1 MSQDNRNASDPTRY
15 VPPVARMDRWSQVAV
30 RWLAER
36 GVSVMGSR
44 VLVVPGRKSGT
55 PRRVVVNLMPLDGE
69 RYLVSPRGN
78 TQWVRNV
85 RAAGGGELGL
95 GRRTEQVVLTEL
107 PVERARPGPARL
119 PRPVG
124 LGGRPL
130 RRGPDQGLDRRRAR
144 GRRPRLPRPAR
155 HPRPRRLTLQ
165 PSPPLPRLRLPHR
178 P

>member
-1 MSQDNRNASDPTRY
+1 MSQNNRNASDPTRY
-15 VPPVARMDRWSQVAV
+15 VPPVARMDRWSQVAI

-107 PVERARPGPARL
+107 PVEERA
-119 PRPVG
+119 PV
-124 LGGRPL
+124 L
-130 RRGPDQGLDRRRAR
+130 RVYLDRWGWEV
-144 GRRPRLPRPAR
+144 GRFVEGLTKDSTDAELEAAAPGFPVLRVTPA
-155 HPRPRRLTLQ
+155 PAA
-165 PSPPLPRLRLPHR
+165 
-178 P
+178 